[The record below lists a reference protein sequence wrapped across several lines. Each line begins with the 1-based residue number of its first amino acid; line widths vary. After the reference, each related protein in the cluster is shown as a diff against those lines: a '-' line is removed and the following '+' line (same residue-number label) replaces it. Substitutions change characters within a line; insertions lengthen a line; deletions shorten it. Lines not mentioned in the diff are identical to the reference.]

1 MQRGNGGNM
10 ITVSLCMIVKNEEA
24 VLKRCLDSFAPLA
37 DEIVIVDTGSTDAT
51 KDIAAGYTDQLYDF
65 AWTGDFS
72 EARNFA
78 FSKCSCEYIYSA
90 DADEMIDEENAE
102 RFRALKE
109 AMDPTV
115 EMAQMWY
122 INRHQLRTTEN
133 YGRDLRP
140 KLFKR
145 LRSFVWIDPVHES
158 VRLDPLVFDSEIEIL
173 HLPESVHAGRDFGIF
188 EKQIRQ
194 NGKLSGKLKHM
205 YAQELLLAG
214 EDKDLAAT
222 ASYFAQLL
230 QEGEEGDGR
239 TECYCILARE
249 ARLAGKTD
257 AFFKWCLKNISIK
270 PCSEICCELGQYYFD
285 HKDTEEAS
293 IWFINA
299 LQETEPVLMADA
311 GERIP
316 LEMLAHCYERLA
328 AEHPQLRDQCL
339 NLAAEYKIRL
349 NERGYKG

>member
-1 MQRGNGGNM
+1 M

-37 DEIVIVDTGSTDAT
+37 DEIVIVDTGSTDST
-51 KDIAAGYTDQLYDF
+51 KRIAAAYTDQLYDF

-78 FSKCSCEYIYSA
+78 FSKCNCEYIYSA
-90 DADEMIDEENAE
+90 DADEMIDEENAA
-102 RFRALKE
+102 RFRALKK
-109 AMDPTV
+109 AMDPTM
-115 EMAQMWY
+115 EMVQMWY
-122 INRHQLRTTEN
+122 INRHKFRTTEN
-133 YGRDLRP
+133 FERDLRP

-145 LRSFVWIDPVHES
+145 LRNFVWINPVHES

-173 HLPESVHAGRDFGIF
+173 HLPESLHAGRDFGIF
-188 EKQIRQ
+188 EKQISRE
-194 NGKLSGKLKHM
+194 GKLSDKLKHM

-214 EDKDLAAT
+214 EEKDLAK
-222 ASYFAQLL
+222 SVPYFAGLL

-239 TECYCILARE
+239 TECYCVLARA
-249 ARLAGKTD
+249 ARLAKKTD
-257 AFFKWCLKNISIK
+257 EFFKWCLKNISIK
-270 PCSEICCELGQYYFD
+270 PCAEICCELGQYYFD
-285 HKDTEEAS
+285 AGDYEEAS
-293 IWFINA
+293 VWYINA

-316 LEMLAHCYERLA
+316 LEMLAHCYEKLA

-349 NERGYKG
+349 HEKGYEG

>member
-1 MQRGNGGNM
+1 M

-37 DEIVIVDTGSTDAT
+37 DEIVIVDTGSNDAT
-51 KDIAAGYTDQLYDF
+51 KSIAAAYTDQLYDF
-65 AWTGDFS
+65 SWTGDFS

-78 FSKCSCEYIYSA
+78 FSKCHCEYIYSA
-90 DADEMIDEENAE
+90 DADEMIDEENAS

-109 AMDPTV
+109 AMDPAV
-115 EMAQMWY
+115 EMVQMWY
-122 INRHQLRTTEN
+122 INRHKFRTTEN
-133 YGRDLRP
+133 FERDLRP

-145 LRSFVWIDPVHES
+145 LRNFVWINPVHES

-173 HLPESVHAGRDFGIF
+173 HLPESLHAGRDFGIF
-188 EKQIRQ
+188 EKQIKEG
-194 NGKLSGKLKHM
+194 GKLSDKLKHM

-214 EDKDLAAT
+214 EKKDLAA
-222 ASYFAQLL
+222 AVPYFTGLL
-230 QEGEEGDGR
+230 QEGEEGDAR
-239 TECYCILARE
+239 TECYCVLARA
-249 ARLAGKTD
+249 ARLAEKTD
-257 AFFKWCLKNISIK
+257 EFFKWCLKNISIK
-270 PCSEICCELGQYYFD
+270 PCAEICCELGQYYFD
-285 HKDTEEAS
+285 HKDAEESS
-293 IWFINA
+293 IWYINA

-349 NERGYKG
+349 HEKGYEG